1 MNVGIIGSG
10 QLGLMMILEGKK
22 LGVDFHVIDKAKD
35 GPASRI
41 ADKAYE
47 YNELREFVDNCD
59 FVTYEFEHVDE
70 RVLKYASEQGKLRPG
85 LLPVELKRDR
95 SREKIFLKD
104 NNLPVGEFEVADDSG
119 TAERMGREYGDAVIK
134 SVHGGYDGKGQY
146 LVKDGV
152 LEEELPEGR
161 YVVEKFVNFDM
172 EASVIAARDHNG
184 NTEFFQPSLNVN
196 YKGMLYYN
204 AAPIED
210 SGMRDVVKSLMEKLS
225 YVGVIG
231 VEFFI
236 KNGRPYINEFA
247 PRVHNSGHHTLVG
260 SSISQFEQHI
270 RAVCGFPLGSPK
282 LYRPSGILNMV
293 GTPMSDELRMKILSL
308 PETQVYWY
316 GKNGIR
322 KRRKVGHVNV
332 SAQSYADLLERV
344 KSLSE
349 IVYGTDLDQFFS
361 Y

>member
-1 MNVGIIGSG
+1 MKLGIIGSG

-22 LGVDFHVIDKAKD
+22 LGVDFFVIDESKE

-41 ADKAYE
+41 ADKAYSYDE
-47 YNELREFVDNCD
+47 YEEFVDNCD

-70 RVLKYASEQGKLRPG
+70 RALNYAMDQGKLRPG
-85 LLPVELKRDR
+85 LLPVDLKRDR
-95 SREKIFLKD
+95 SREKLFLRE
-104 NNLPVGEFEVADDSG
+104 NGLPVGEFDVAEDAASA
-119 TAERMGREYGDAVIK
+119 TRIAKEYGDAVIK
-134 SVHGGYDGKGQY
+134 LAYGGYDGKGQY
-146 LVKDGV
+146 LVKGGK
-152 LEEELPEGR
+152 LAEELPEGK
-161 YVVEKFVNFDM
+161 YVVERFMDFDM
-172 EASVIAARDHNG
+172 EASVIAARDPNR
-184 NTEFFQPSLNVN
+184 NTSFFQPSLNVN

-210 SGMRDVVKSLMEKLS
+210 TGMKAIVKSLLEKLS

-236 KNGRPYINEFA
+236 KGGKPYINEFA
-247 PRVHNSGHHTLVG
+247 PRVHNSGHHTLMG

-270 RAVCGFPLGSPK
+270 RAVCGFPLAAPE
-282 LYRPSGILNMV
+282 LYRPSGILNLV
-293 GTPMSDELRMKILSL
+293 GISMDDELRKKILSV

-322 KRRKVGHVNV
+322 KRRKVGHINV
-332 SAQSYADLLERV
+332 SAQSYQSLLDSIKDLSML
-344 KSLSE
+344 
-349 IVYGTDLDQFFS
+349 VYGKDLDEFFG